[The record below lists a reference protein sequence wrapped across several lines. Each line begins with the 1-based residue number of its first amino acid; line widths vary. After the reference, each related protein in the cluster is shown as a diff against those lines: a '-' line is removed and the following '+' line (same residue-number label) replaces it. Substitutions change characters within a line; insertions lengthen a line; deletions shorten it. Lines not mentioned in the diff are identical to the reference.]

1 MTAVNKP
8 RLKPATKV
16 EKQLDKPRKK
26 MVEVGDGISWN
37 WVLDNIPYLVF
48 VTILGLL
55 YILNTRSAEKVFTEV
70 SHLNKEVEELRWEYL
85 TKKAKTEKMMSKNNL
100 TNLINKHNIGLKT
113 FTKPPQKMLL
123 D

>member
-8 RLKPATKV
+8 RLKPEPKV
-16 EKQLDKPRKK
+16 EQHLDKPRKK
-26 MVEVGDGISWN
+26 MVDVGDGISWN
-37 WVLDNIPYLVF
+37 WMLDNIPYLIF
-48 VTILGLL
+48 VTLLGLL
-55 YILNTRSAEKVFTEV
+55 YILNTRSAEKVFSDV

-85 TKKAKTEKMMSKNNL
+85 TKKAKAEKLMSKNNI

-113 FTKPPQKMLL
+113 FTEPPQKMPQ

>member
-8 RLKPATKV
+8 RLKPETTV
-16 EKQLDKPRKK
+16 EKRLSKPRKK
-26 MVEVGDGISWN
+26 MVQVGDGLTWN
-37 WVLDNIPYLVF
+37 WVLDNIPYLIF

-55 YILNTRSAEKVFTEV
+55 YILNSRHAERVYTDV

-85 TKKAKTEKMMSKNNL
+85 TKKAKAEKLMSKSNL
-100 TNLINKHNIGLKT
+100 SNLINKHNLGLQT
-113 FTKPPQKMLL
+113 FTEPPQKMPL

>member
-8 RLKPATKV
+8 RLKPETKV
-16 EKQLDKPRKK
+16 QKRISKPRKK
-26 MVEVGDGISWN
+26 MVDVGDGLSWD
-37 WVLDNIPYLVF
+37 WILENIPYLVF
-48 VTILGLL
+48 VTILGLF

-85 TKKAKTEKMMSKNNL
+85 TKKANAEKLMSKNNL
-100 TNLINKHNIGLKT
+100 TNLINKNNIGLKT
-113 FTKPPQKMLL
+113 FTEPPQKMKL